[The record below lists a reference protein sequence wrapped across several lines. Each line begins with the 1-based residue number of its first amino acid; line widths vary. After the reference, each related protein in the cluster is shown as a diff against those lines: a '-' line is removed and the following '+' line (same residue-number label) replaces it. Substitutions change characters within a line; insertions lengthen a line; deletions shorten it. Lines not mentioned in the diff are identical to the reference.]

1 MENSEHGHRRTLL
14 RVRYEWRKS
23 EAESENDCEPDP
35 PLGPPPAG
43 MAGGSLAAKSGPV
56 PASSALIT
64 YAFASRRATSGD
76 GGVDRSMRRL
86 IPLPL
91 LITALPSGLRQ
102 RARKWTRAAACA
114 GQAAQWR
121 WAAAMTILLASSGFS
136 RSVLMT
142 RS

>member
-1 MENSEHGHRRTLL
+1 
-14 RVRYEWRKS
+14 
-23 EAESENDCEPDP
+23 
-35 PLGPPPAG
+35 

-102 RARKWTRAAACA
+102 RAPVVDTSCRVRRP
-114 GQAAQWR
+114 G
-121 WAAAMTILLASSGFS
+121 
-136 RSVLMT
+136 RSVPLGGSDDDFAGLLGFQQVCVDDQVVV
-142 RS
+142 RGQLALDPVE